1 MDTRIDIN
9 LYGINS
15 GAGFAQ
21 RQAVSDEANA
31 VGPTVESTDAAWVG
45 EEDDDE
51 SALSQLGLRRNTS
64 YTSSTA
70 STASSAANGWGF
82 STWVSCTRASFARM
96 TEIPASSPPKFASTQ
111 CGSGFFLRG
120 FNMEASSTDQM
131 SLIKQLRERTNAPI
145 KDVKATL
152 IDSNWDIEAA
162 QKELRRKGKV
172 SASKKSSRMAA
183 EGMLALAQNENKLLL
198 LNFNF
203 ETDFVAPNDIF
214 QYLIFE
220 RINTMWLIAQDCFLR
235 PLLRYYELGPDN
247 PSYAAKFYDFCG
259 AEDPEASSCTTSF
272 HVSMMTIDPCNI
284 CLLRFI
290 ISFSLAL
297 AL

>member
-1 MDTRIDIN
+1 MKECFKRCCRCRFDQKECFRRCCRCR
-9 LYGINS
+9 Y
-15 GAGFAQ
+15 
-21 RQAVSDEANA
+21 E
-31 VGPTVESTDAAWVG
+31 VG

-214 QYLIFE
+214 QYLVRPKGIPFSYSSLP
-220 RINTMWLIAQDCFLR
+220 ISLGFITDTVNSYILNSYFITWLLDSTATVHR
-235 PLLRYYELGPDN
+235 LLLLDSRGTPISISQTTVTRYNHISLPCGVDHGFQV
-247 PSYAAKFYDFCG
+247 FY
-259 AEDPEASSCTTSF
+259 
-272 HVSMMTIDPCNI
+272 
-284 CLLRFI
+284 
-290 ISFSLAL
+290 SFSGCA
-297 AL
+297 